1 MNIAKSKIE
10 RPAKTLVTKNDCL
23 DKELKDKTP
32 LVPQLPKKKPLLKE
46 YEKRNHLE
54 KIVRK
59 PITYISQP
67 DNAFNF
73 QPPQKGKTQKKMITE
88 QIPSK
93 YYNKIEN
100 SKNAFNHWLNEK
112 PTKKY
117 EEKARKDNLKEI
129 FRYNTEGNLYK
140 EKMHKKVIFKDTEV
154 NQIFENGKNYLPVGY
169 KEMVP
174 NPGKVDFNE
183 LSTYAKNNFVNAK
196 KNGRKV
202 LKKDF

>member
-54 KIVRK
+54 KIIRK

-140 EKMHKKVIFKDTEV
+140 EKMLKMSK
-154 NQIFENGKNYLPVGY
+154 L
-169 KEMVP
+169 
-174 NPGKVDFNE
+174 
-183 LSTYAKNNFVNAK
+183 
-196 KNGRKV
+196 KNG
-202 LKKDF
+202 